1 MLYSSIGI
9 IALIIHL
16 IINYDVLLRIDMHKA
31 DSSLR
36 AYRAFVIAITGY
48 YITDILWGFLYER
61 RLIGLTF
68 FDTQLYFTAMA
79 FSVLLWTHYV
89 VIYLNEENRAKQLLS
104 WAGIVL
110 FGFQIIAVIVNFFV
124 PVLFSFDMEGAYHA
138 GTARHISIV
147 LQIAMFFA
155 TGIYALV
162 AAESRKDTMK
172 QRNRAIGFFSLAM
185 TGFILGQVLNPLMPL
200 YAVGCLMGSCLLHS
214 FVLENEKD
222 EYRDDLEERLKE
234 NIQKGNYYDLL
245 TGLPSMTYFFELAEA
260 SKEAIRAKGDN
271 PALLYMDFSG
281 MKFYNTRHGFAEG
294 DKLLQSFARIL
305 ISIFGAERCCRIG
318 ADHFVVQTEETG
330 LEDKIQRMLAEC
342 REMNDGKTL
351 PLHVGVYP
359 RQAESVHTSVAC
371 DRAKLACSAL
381 SGTYGMAVNYY
392 SQDLN
397 DDVEKRQ
404 YIIEN
409 IDRAIQEKWIQ
420 VYYQAII
427 RVANDR
433 VCDEEALSRWIDPTR
448 GFLSPADFI
457 PALEESKLIYKLDL
471 YVVDQVLEK
480 LKKMAE
486 VGMYVVPQSVNLS
499 RSDFDSCDI
508 VEEIRRR
515 VDDAG
520 IDRSMLTIEITESII
535 GSDFEFMKEQV
546 ERFQELGFQVWMDD
560 FGSGYS
566 SLDVLQ
572 SIHFDLIKLD
582 MRFMQQFNNSEESR
596 VILTELARMA
606 AGLGVETVCEGVE
619 KPEQIEFLR
628 EIGCTKA
635 QGFHYGKPMP
645 FSALLEWYEGG
656 KDIRFENPEEA
667 NYFATLGRINLYDMA
682 AITSEGDD
690 SLREYFN
697 TLPMA
702 VMEVNGIKARY
713 SRCNKSYRDF
723 MERLFGI
730 DVTDIEL
737 DSSGLPGGH
746 GAAFMVAVLRC
757 SRDGNRAVVD
767 EPIDERTTVHTFM
780 RRIAVNPVTGTAA
793 IAIAVLSVMEDKGD
807 SGASFTDITR
817 ALSSDYINL
826 YYVDLETDQFIEY
839 TPDAGRENLAVERRG
854 DDFFN
859 ASIKDAQLFIYKEDR
874 DVFIESFTKENV
886 LRMLDEH
893 GTFTLTYRLL
903 MDGKP
908 TYVNMKAVR
917 MRADEAHIIVG
928 VSNVDAQMRQ
938 KEAIAR
944 LQEEQTTYARINAL
958 SKGFICIYTVDP
970 VTGHYVEYSATRDYA
985 GLGLAKEGDDF
996 WAEAQKNSVLHV
1008 YSEDV
1013 EKFQTNITMAKV
1025 TEEIEKKSL
1034 FSLQYRMY
1042 LDGEPKY
1049 VTAQAALVEEKD
1061 GPQLI
1066 IGINNVDE
1074 LVRREQ
1080 DYEKKLASARSRAN
1094 LDTLTGVKNKAAYE
1108 NMSNALTHQI
1118 EDGQTVEYAI
1128 VLCRV
1133 CGLKR
1138 VNEEQGHEAGNQ
1150 LIRNACASICETF
1163 KHSPVFR
1170 VAGDQFAVISQ
1181 GQDYEHIDRLV
1192 ADMDESNSVN
1202 HESGG
1207 MIIACGMAKYD
1218 GSESVSAVFQ
1228 QADALCHE
1236 NEGKYQ

>member
-1 MLYSSIGI
+1 MERYHFSDLELRHLEQLPTPLAVYQFSDGHVYTL
-9 IALIIHL
+9 ALSDGYCEL
-16 IINYDVLLRIDMHKA
+16 FGYPDKA
-31 DSSLR
+31 E
-36 AYRAFVIAITGY
+36 AYRLVNMDVY
-48 YITDILWGFLYER
+48 YNTHPDDVARVEEAVR
-61 RLIGLTF
+61 RFI
-68 FDTQLYFTAMA
+68 
-79 FSVLLWTHYV
+79 
-89 VIYLNEENRAKQLLS
+89 
-104 WAGIVL
+104 
-110 FGFQIIAVIVNFFV
+110 
-124 PVLFSFDMEGAYHA
+124 
-138 GTARHISIV
+138 
-147 LQIAMFFA
+147 
-155 TGIYALV
+155 
-162 AAESRKDTMK
+162 AESGRYEVIFRGKMYH
-172 QRNRAIGFFSLAM
+172 
-185 TGFILGQVLNPLMPL
+185 GQ
-200 YAVGCLMGSCLLHS
+200 
-214 FVLENEKD
+214 
-222 EYRDDLEERLKE
+222 EYRIVHGIGKHVYRENGVRLAYVSFTDEGEYTGDTDAQATALNKTFNSALHDESLLKATHFDD
-234 NIQKGNYYDLL
+234 L
-245 TGLPSMTYFFELAEA
+245 TGLPNMTYFFELAAEA
-260 SKEAIRAKGDN
+260 KKVILEEGGVA
-271 PALLYMDFSG
+271 ALLYMDLNG
-281 MKFYNTRHGFAEG
+281 MKAYNESYGYAEG
-294 DKLLQSFARIL
+294 DKLLQAFAELLGIT
-305 ISIFGAERCCRIG
+305 FGRHHCCRINADRFLAYSKEEELEGMLQQLFEG
-318 ADHFVVQTEETG
+318 A
-330 LEDKIQRMLAEC
+330 KIL
-342 REMNDGKTL
+342 NGGKTL
-351 PLHVGVYP
+351 PVRTGIYLSSGGLISP
-359 RQAESVHTSVAC
+359 SSAC
-371 DRAKLACSAL
+371 DRAKMACDAIPKSFV
-381 SGTYGMAVNYY
+381 SRFNYY
-392 SQDLN
+392 N
-397 DDVEKRQ
+397 DEMRKDDKRHQ
-404 YIIEN
+404 YILSH
-409 IDRAIQEKWIQ
+409 IDTAIKEKWIQ
-420 VYYQAII
+420 VYYQPIVRAITEK
-427 RVANDR
+427 
-433 VCDEEALSRWIDPTR
+433 VCDEEALARWIDPTE

-457 PALEESKLIYKLDL
+457 PALEASGYIYKLDL
-471 YVVDQVLEK
+471 YVLEQVLEK
-480 LKKMAE
+480 MQNQAR
-486 VGMYVVPQSVNLS
+486 VGLHIVPQSVNLS
-499 RSDFDSCDI
+499 RSDFDACDI
-508 VEEIRRR
+508 VEEIRKR

-520 IDRSMLTIEITESII
+520 ISHNKITIEITESIV
-535 GSDFEFMKEQV
+535 GGDFDFMKAQV
-546 ERFQELGFQVWMDD
+546 ERFRSLGFPVWMDD

-572 SIHFDLIKLD
+572 SIQFDLIKFDMSFMRKLD
-582 MRFMQQFNNSEESR
+582 EGDSGKI
-596 VILTELARMA
+596 ILTELMKMA
-606 AGLGVETVCEGVE
+606 TSLGVDTVCEGVE
-619 KPEQIEFLR
+619 TESQVHFLQ
-628 EIGCTKA
+628 EIGCSKL
-635 QGFHYGKPMP
+635 QGYYYCKPIP
-645 FSALLEWYEGG
+645 YEQIIERYRRGIQIG
-656 KDIRFENPEEA
+656 FENPEESE
-667 NYFATLGRINLYDMA
+667 YYETLGRINLYDVA
-682 AITSEGDD
+682 VLADTGDD
-690 SLREYFN
+690 SLRRFFD

-702 VMEVNGIKARY
+702 IIEVNRDKIQY
-713 SRCNKSYRDF
+713 TRCNKSYRDF
-723 MERLFGI
+723 MNRVFGI
-730 DVTDIEL
+730 SLIDREL
-737 DSSGLPGGH
+737 DYSLISGGH
-746 GAAFMVAVLRC
+746 GAAFFGAVMRC
-757 SRDGNRAVVD
+757 SQDGNRAVVD
-767 EPIDERTTVHTFM
+767 EPIDEKTTVHSFL
-780 RRIAVNPVTGTAA
+780 RRVCVNPVTGTS
-793 IAIAVLSVMEDKGD
+793 AIAVVVLTIMKESQDTGT
-807 SGASFTDITR
+807 SFAEISS

-839 TPDAGRENLAVERRG
+839 TPDPGQEDLAVERRG

-859 ASIKDAQLFIYKEDR
+859 ASAKDAQLFIYKEDR
-874 DVFIESFTKENV
+874 DFFIESFTKENV
-886 LRMLDEH
+886 LRMLDDH

-917 MRADEAHIIVG
+917 MRADETHIIFG

-1025 TEEIEKKSL
+1025 TEKIEKKSL

-1192 ADMDESNSVN
+1192 ADMDESNRVN